1 MSLGSMKRDKSL
13 LFTAVPEEDI
23 GTNSPSPNSPELTK
37 SYAMTTLKQNL
48 ESKLPIMPDV
58 VPFSNKPRIRPN
70 KLSLSFKNSISK
82 DSIEENVAENKCEPV
97 FTGQTSVCSTPML
110 EFKPLHG
117 KNVLSIC
124 RPANEQFSN
133 EDLYPTYKPVVISPS
148 NVLTETNEELK
159 DSPNDSSKNSPSKKP
174 CKDFTTTE
182 QFISLPADKFR
193 KFHSLTDINSGFKR
207 ISQLA
212 AMRFGKKGL
221 TKNPNKTMSLNADDS
236 PDDNDEK
243 QVSVTISDPHYPVF
257 RNDGVPISKS
267 LFDEYLCQHYPNKID
282 KCEEA
287 LKNIS
292 DFESNLPNNEQFEG
306 FDSETLNT
314 STITSQ
320 IESPSISTK
329 PNPELESFEKPDPS
343 RRKSLT
349 LPIKSL
355 GIEKNITNESN
366 LQNQPTSLYE
376 THRKKLSGVQLTP
389 LMEKLSHLAFSE
401 KSSGYS
407 SRGITP
413 MEFKDFALSTP
424 CLEKTVTFPTDN
436 KRFVKTIMFT

>member
-1 MSLGSMKRDKSL
+1 MGLGTMKRDKSL

-23 GTNSPSPNSPELTK
+23 STNSPSPSSPELTK

-48 ESKLPIMPDV
+48 ESKLSVMPDV

-82 DSIEENVAENKCEPV
+82 DSIDENTVENKFEPV
-97 FTGQTSVCSTPML
+97 FTGQTSICSTPML
-110 EFKPLHG
+110 EIKPLHG

-124 RPANEQFSN
+124 RPANEQFS
-133 EDLYPTYKPVVISPS
+133 TYKTS
-148 NVLTETNEELK
+148 VLTETNEEIK
-159 DSPNDSSKNSPSKKP
+159 DTPDDVSKSSPSKKP

-182 QFISLPADKFR
+182 QFISLPAEKFR
-193 KFHSLTDINSGFKR
+193 KFNSLTDINSGFKR

-212 AMRFGKKGL
+212 AMRFGKMGL
-221 TKNPNKTMSLNADDS
+221 SKNSNKTMSLNADDS
-236 PDDNDEK
+236 PDDSDEK
-243 QVSVTISDPHYPVF
+243 KVSVTITDPHYPVF

-267 LFDEYLCQHYPNKID
+267 LFDEYLRQHYPNKID

-287 LKNIS
+287 MKSFSN
-292 DFESNLPNNEQFEG
+292 FESNLPNNEKFED
-306 FDSETLNT
+306 FDSE
-314 STITSQ
+314 ITSNSAIITTQ
-320 IESPSISTK
+320 NESPSISTK
-329 PNPELESFEKPDPS
+329 INPELESFEKPDPS

-355 GIEKNITNESN
+355 GIEKNVSNESN
-366 LQNQPTSLYE
+366 PQNQSSSLFD
-376 THRKKLSGVQLTP
+376 THRRKLSGVQLTP

-413 MEFKDFALSTP
+413 MEFKDFTLSTP
-424 CLEKTVTFPTDN
+424 CLEKSVTFPSDVRRYL
-436 KRFVKTIMFT
+436 KYI